1 MRSCAQSKPPS
12 PCSTTSTLTARNVS
26 QVDVVKM
33 LCGAIEPLA
42 NNTFRRALN
51 DLIPFVHEWDKL
63 DTSETGFK
71 KFHKLDQLER
81 IHKQLVRRRP
91 LVSSSLPPSPED
103 AR

>member
-1 MRSCAQSKPPS
+1 
-12 PCSTTSTLTARNVS
+12 
-26 QVDVVKM
+26 M

>member
-1 MRSCAQSKPPS
+1 MRAVEAALALQHYEHPDGK
-12 PCSTTSTLTARNVS
+12 NVS

-51 DLIPFVHEWDKL
+51 DLIPFVNEWDKL
-63 DTSETGFK
+63 DTSEAGFK